1 MVQPEKVIPPVLHYL
16 SPLHCPS
23 LSFVTWPQRHTVV
36 TFCMKKCQHG
46 ALSALFL
53 NRILMSWALFLYL
66 THCFP
71 HSHWETWQN
80 VSTESLGAISAWI
93 YVHNKFAGL
102 FSLLFKKN
110 TFFLTRLICCL
121 VSEKKT
127 ARWGARKR
135 REAVI
140 DCLLVCDLFHMKHTW
155 HSCQRFL
162 FAPFLV
168 SFTLLITLL
177 ISDAI
182 KCFTVCALAQGVLL
196 ELHYI
201 KASMLHAWQPT
212 LHFSYVITTLLP
224 WNWSILALWQLPLQ
238 LCVHQLIK
246 SLFSWLP
253 KQTLFPSDTR
263 VFY

>member
-16 SPLHCPS
+16 SPVHCPS

-80 VSTESLGAISAWI
+80 VSTESLGAISAWF

-102 FSLLFKKN
+102 FSLLFKKK
-110 TFFLTRLICCL
+110 TKHFFWQDWFVVLYQR
-121 VSEKKT
+121 KKT

-140 DCLLVCDLFHMKHTW
+140 DCVLVCDLFHMKHTW

-162 FAPFLV
+162 FA
-168 SFTLLITLL
+168 
-177 ISDAI
+177 
-182 KCFTVCALAQGVLL
+182 
-196 ELHYI
+196 
-201 KASMLHAWQPT
+201 
-212 LHFSYVITTLLP
+212 HFSSLFHSVDYST
-224 WNWSILALWQLPLQ
+224 NLWCYLMFYRLCPCSGFRGCCQSCIISRQACCMLDNPHYTSLMSLQ
-238 LCVHQLIK
+238 LCSPETGASWHFDNSPSSSVFT
-246 SLFSWLP
+246 SL
-253 KQTLFPSDTR
+253 
-263 VFY
+263 